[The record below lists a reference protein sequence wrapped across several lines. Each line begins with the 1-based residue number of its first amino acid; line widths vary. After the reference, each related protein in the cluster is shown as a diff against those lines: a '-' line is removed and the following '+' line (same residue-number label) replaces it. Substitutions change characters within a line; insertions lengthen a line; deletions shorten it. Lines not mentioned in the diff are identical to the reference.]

1 MAALSGNL
9 AGSLVLSRAS
19 SQQAK
24 LGGVATIGQSLGF
37 SGSSLLPSTGISLSA
52 SPLPRI
58 AARSA
63 VTVRAAGDSKS
74 VLIVNTNSGG
84 HAVIGFALA
93 RQLATAGHNVTIM
106 TVGEEFSDKMKKEPF
121 SRFGV
126 SEGKR
131 FNRAKIETCLDY
143 GILGM

>member
-52 SPLPRI
+52 SPLPRF

-74 VLIVNTNSGG
+74 VLI
-84 HAVIGFALA
+84 ALA